1 MKLRLIGILFC
12 VIAFTGIMISCS
24 DDDSGTNPSPIPT
37 VSLVTPA
44 DGEEIPSG
52 SLYTITANAYDDA
65 AVTKVEFYVD
75 SVLAG
80 TDTISTENPYEFVWD
95 PTGLEGPHKI
105 FVTAYDADGNSA
117 SSDEISVLV
126 VFSGVDVTPPVVWI
140 TSPADSTSV
149 IGGLS
154 LLIIAD
160 ATDNVGVDKV
170 EFYVDSILEWT
181 DSTALNYE
189 YLWDTVDKEGEHWI
203 YVKAYDDALNAGS
216 SEPLL
221 VTVTRTQQITVNAPN
236 GSESWNRGSVQ
247 EIRWTSN
254 TEDSLLQIDLYKGFT
269 FVNTI
274 SNTVPNDTISDAS
287 YTWTIPEDLPT
298 ATDYLIKI
306 TGLET
311 TISDYSNSG
320 FDIVSTP
327 FIQVTAPNG
336 GEIWT
341 VDSEYEIKWQDN
353 LAEDVKIE
361 LFRASTLEMTVI
373 DSTASNGSY
382 MWTIPN
388 TVSTGSNY
396 KIRITSI
403 PVDTVTDNSDAS
415 FTISAP

>member
-1 MKLRLIGILFC
+1 MFKKLMAFLF
-12 VIAFTGIMISCS
+12 VMIAFTGIFISCS
-24 DDDSGTNPSPIPT
+24 DDDSSTNPSTIPT
-37 VSLVTPA
+37 VSFTAPL

-52 SLYTITANAYDDA
+52 ENYTITASASDNV
-65 AVTKVEFYVD
+65 AVTKVEFYID
-75 SVLAG
+75 SVLVG
-80 TDTISTENPYEFVWD
+80 TDSTSTENPYEYVWS
-95 PTGLEGPHKI
+95 PTGLEGPHKM
-105 FVTAYDADGNSA
+105 FLTAYDADGNSG
-117 SSDEISVLV
+117 SSAEISVLV
-126 VFSGVDVTPPVVWI
+126 VFSGIDVTAPTAWI
-140 TSPADSTSV
+140 TAPEDSTSV

-154 LLIIAD
+154 LLITAD
-160 ATDNVGVDKV
+160 GTDNVGVTKI

-181 DSTALNYE
+181 DTTPLNYE

-203 YVKAYDDALNAGS
+203 YVKAYDNALNAGS
-216 SEPLL
+216 SDPIL

-274 SNTVPNDTISDAS
+274 SNMVPNDTISDAS

-306 TGLET
+306 TGLQT

-327 FIQVTAPNG
+327 FIQITTPNG
-336 GEIWT
+336 GEIWNM
-341 VDSEYEIKWQDN
+341 DSEYEIQWQDN

-361 LFRASTLEMTVI
+361 LFRASTLELTVS
-373 DSTASNGSY
+373 DSTASDGSF
-382 MWTIPN
+382 MWTLPN
-388 TVSTGSNY
+388 TLPVGSNY

-403 PVDTVTDNSDAS
+403 PVNTVVDNSDAS